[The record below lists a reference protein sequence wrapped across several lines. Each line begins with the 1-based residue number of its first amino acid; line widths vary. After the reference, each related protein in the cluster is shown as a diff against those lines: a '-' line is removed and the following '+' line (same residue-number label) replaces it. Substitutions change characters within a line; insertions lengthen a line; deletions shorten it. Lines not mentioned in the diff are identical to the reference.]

1 MEPTLRIGSVYQRA
15 QSDLD
20 FIRKT
25 MERATAFTAVPGI
38 GLVVNGLLAG
48 LAYLVTRSDAIR
60 ANADHWLA
68 IWVACAAVAATNG
81 VVCMIVKA
89 RRAGIALLSGPGRRF
104 LVALLPPFA
113 AAGLLTFVLAH
124 AGLHSMLPGI
134 WLLLYGVGILTGG
147 AFAIRPVVL
156 MGGCFFLLGTAALL
170 LPSSWGGGLML
181 AGFGIVQVIFGIV
194 ITSRYGG

>member
-38 GLVVNGLLAG
+38 GLVVNGFLAIG
-48 LAYLVTRSDAIR
+48 AFALVQSNVVGPGRS
-60 ANADHWLA
+60 HWLA
-68 IWVACAAVAATNG
+68 IWLACAAIAATNG
-81 VVCMIVKA
+81 VLCMIFKA

-113 AAGLLTFVLAH
+113 AAGLLTAVLAQ
-124 AGLHSMLPGI
+124 ANLHDLLPGI

-156 MGGCFFLLGTAALL
+156 MGGCFFLFGTAALL
-170 LPSSWGGGLML
+170 APVRFGDEFML
-181 AGFGIVQVIFGIV
+181 AGFGIVQVIFGVV